1 MGGGGPTLGRRDKGV
16 LSQTW
21 AEGVRAG
28 EVSCA
33 SVPGTI
39 GLAKK
44 FVWAFLRHWLETPNE
59 LFSQPDIS
67 CRRLLQSPQN
77 SEHLPQPMPHGNA
90 SDSGGN

>member
-44 FVWAFLRHWLETPNE
+44 FV
-59 LFSQPDIS
+59 
-67 CRRLLQSPQN
+67 
-77 SEHLPQPMPHGNA
+77 
-90 SDSGGN
+90 